1 MVLQRTE
8 KQKYIKVPFVLKLFS
23 AKLIRK
29 LMRKPHEQI
38 HGKTDEKPTK
48 TMRKPQNEQE
58 VLNLK
63 TTKEFTVKAAKKAP

>member
-1 MVLQRTE
+1 
-8 KQKYIKVPFVLKLFS
+8 
-23 AKLIRK
+23 
-29 LMRKPHEQI
+29 MRKPHEQI